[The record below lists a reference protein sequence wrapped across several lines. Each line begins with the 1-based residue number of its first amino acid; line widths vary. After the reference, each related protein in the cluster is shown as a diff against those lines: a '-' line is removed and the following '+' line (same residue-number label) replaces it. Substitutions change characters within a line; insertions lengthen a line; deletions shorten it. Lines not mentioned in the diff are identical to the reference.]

1 MRRRETS
8 DASREADPG
17 HLSGGPFGWRATWA
31 GLGALI
37 AFALLVGPLS
47 TPASAAFSAPVPLS
61 TTDVV
66 GAETTIDPVG
76 DVFAVWS
83 QRDAAGW
90 SIRARLISSKGTL
103 GPVET
108 LSGAAPVPLS
118 PQIAMDND
126 DYGAIVVWSQPSGEK
141 SRVKARRIGPHGRLG
156 ATENLSGRRQIISG
170 PRIASG
176 GDNYGATVV
185 WSQAQQGTWRIKAR
199 RLSSTGNE
207 GLAQGPVQTLS
218 GARHKAKDPEIASN
232 ERGDA
237 VVVWSQRGPASSRI
251 TDLAGP
257 VKARRI
263 SENGHVRSVK
273 TLSDPGRG
281 AGEAQAAVGNN
292 GQAIV
297 VWSET
302 NAKGTRPRIKARRMG
317 AFAGAPRGVMS
328 LSPKNSLY
336 PEVGTGVRGNATV
349 VWETIRRGK
358 GSVEAR
364 QISPR
369 SKISPVQ
376 TLSVPGASA
385 DSPQVGTD
393 FSGNTTVVWSVSQK
407 SGDWPVQ
414 ARRISGRGKLGP
426 LQTLSTASG
435 REPQIAVNGGGQNGA
450 FAIWSQ
456 FDGSAW
462 RVWGSRGGT

>member
-1 MRRRETS
+1 
-8 DASREADPG
+8 
-17 HLSGGPFGWRATWA
+17 
-31 GLGALI
+31 
-37 AFALLVGPLS
+37 
-47 TPASAAFSAPVPLS
+47 
-61 TTDVV
+61 
-66 GAETTIDPVG
+66 
-76 DVFAVWS
+76 
-83 QRDAAGW
+83 
-90 SIRARLISSKGTL
+90 
-103 GPVET
+103 
-108 LSGAAPVPLS
+108 
-118 PQIAMDND
+118 MDND
-126 DYGAIVVWSQPSGEK
+126 DYGAIVVWSQPSGKK

-156 ATENLSGRRQIISG
+156 ATENLSAPRRIISG

-199 RLSSTGNE
+199 RLLSTANE
-207 GLAQGPVQTLS
+207 GLAQGPAKTLS
-218 GARHKAKDPEIASN
+218 GAGHKAKDPEIASN

-263 SENGHVRSVK
+263 SENGHLRSVK

-281 AGEAQAAVGNN
+281 AGEAEAAVGNN

-297 VWSET
+297 VWSEA
-302 NAKGTRPRIKARRMG
+302 NAKGTRPRVKARRMG
-317 AFAGAPRGVMS
+317 AFAGARRGVMS
-328 LSPKNSLY
+328 LSSKNSLY

-349 VWETIRRGK
+349 VWDTIRRGK
-358 GSVEAR
+358 GTVEAR

-376 TLSVPGASA
+376 TLSVPVPRASA

-393 FSGNTTVVWSVSQK
+393 FSGNTTAVWSVSQK

-414 ARRISGRGKLGP
+414 TRRISGGGKLGP

>member
-1 MRRRETS
+1 MRKRET
-8 DASREADPG
+8 DLG
-17 HLSGGPFGWRATWA
+17 QWSGGPYGWRAIWT
-31 GLGALI
+31 GLGALLVG
-37 AFALLVGPLS
+37 ALLVGPLS
-47 TPASAAFSAPVPLS
+47 SRASAAFSAPVPLS
-61 TTDVV
+61 TASDVD
-66 GAETTIDPVG
+66 GAVATIDPVG

-83 QRDAAGW
+83 QHGAAGW
-90 SIRARLISSKGTL
+90 RVRARLISSKGKL
-103 GPVET
+103 GAVET
-108 LSGAAPVPLS
+108 LSPAAPVPLS

-126 DYGAIVVWSQPSGEK
+126 DYGAIVVWSQPNRK
-141 SRVKARRIGPHGRLG
+141 TSRVKARRIGPHGRLG
-156 ATENLSGRRQIISG
+156 VTENLSGPRRIISG

-199 RLSSTGNE
+199 RLLSASNE
-207 GLAQGPVQTLS
+207 GLAAQRPVKTLS
-218 GARHKAKDPEIASN
+218 GTRHKAKDPQIASN

-237 VVVWSQRGPASSRI
+237 VVVWSQRGGANSRI

-263 SENGHVRSVK
+263 TENGHVRSAK

-281 AGEAQAAVGNN
+281 AGEAEAALDDHGH
-292 GQAIV
+292 ATV

-302 NAKGTRPRIKARRMG
+302 NSKGTKPRIKERRMG
-317 AFAGAPRGVMS
+317 TFAGGPRGVMS

-336 PEVGTGVRGNATV
+336 PEIGTGVRGNATV
-349 VWETIRRGK
+349 VWDTIRRGK

-369 SKISPVQ
+369 GEIDPVQ
-376 TLSVPGASA
+376 TLSVPEGSA

-393 FSGNTTVVWSVSQK
+393 YGGNATVVWSVFQK

-414 ARRISGRGKLGP
+414 ARQISEGGKLGP
-426 LQTLSTASG
+426 LQTLSSASG
-435 REPQIAVNGGGQNGA
+435 IREPEIAVNGGGQNGA

-456 FDGSAW
+456 LDGSTW
-462 RVWGSRGGT
+462 RVWSARGAT

>member
-1 MRRRETS
+1 MRAGEP
-8 DASREADPG
+8 DPG
-17 HLSGGPFGWRATWA
+17 QLSRGRRRATWA

-37 AFALLVGPLS
+37 ACALLVGPLS
-47 TPASAAFSAPVPLS
+47 SPASAAFSGPVPLS
-61 TTDVV
+61 TSTDVD
-66 GAETTIDPVG
+66 GAEATIDPVG

-83 QRDAAGW
+83 QRGAAGW
-90 SIRARLISSKGTL
+90 SVQVRLISSNGTL

-108 LSGAAPVPLS
+108 LSAAAPVPLK

-126 DYGAIVVWSQPSGEK
+126 DYGAIVVWSQPDGKS

-156 ATENLSGRRQIISG
+156 ATENLSGRRRIISG

-185 WSQAQQGTWRIKAR
+185 WSQAQQGIWRIKAR
-199 RLSSTGNE
+199 RLLSTAKE
-207 GLAQGPVQTLS
+207 GLDKGSVKTLS

-237 VVVWSQRGPASSRI
+237 VIVWSQRGPASSRI

-263 SENGHVRSVK
+263 SENGHVRPAK

-281 AGEAQAAVGNN
+281 AGEAQAAVDNSGH
-292 GQAIV
+292 AIV
-297 VWSET
+297 VWSEA
-302 NAKGTRPRIKARRMG
+302 NAKGTRPRVKARRMG
-317 AFAGAPRGVMS
+317 TFAGAPRGVMS

-349 VWETIRRGK
+349 VWDTIRRGK

-369 SKISPVQ
+369 SKVGPAQ
-376 TLSVPGASA
+376 ALSVPGASA

-393 FSGNTTVVWSVSQK
+393 FGGNATVVWSVFQK

-414 ARRISGRGKLGP
+414 ARQISGGGKLGP
-426 LQTLSTASG
+426 LQTLSSASG
-435 REPQIAVNGGGQNGA
+435 IRQPQITVNGGGQNGA

-456 FDGSAW
+456 LDGSAW
-462 RVWGSRGGT
+462 RVWSARGAT

>member
-1 MRRRETS
+1 
-8 DASREADPG
+8 
-17 HLSGGPFGWRATWA
+17 
-31 GLGALI
+31 LI
-37 AFALLVGPLS
+37 ASALLGPLS

-61 TTDVV
+61 TTDVA
-66 GAETTIDPVG
+66 GAEATIDPVG

-83 QRDAAGW
+83 QRGAAGW
-90 SIRARLISSKGTL
+90 SVQARLISSNGTL

-108 LSGAAPVPLS
+108 LSTTAPVPLQ
-118 PQIAMDND
+118 PEITMDND
-126 DYGAIVVWSQPSGEK
+126 DYGAIVVWSQPSGKK

-156 ATENLSGRRQIISG
+156 ATENLSAPRRIISG

-199 RLSSTGNE
+199 RLLSTANE
-207 GLAQGPVQTLS
+207 GLAQGPAKTLS
-218 GARHKAKDPEIASN
+218 GAGHKAKDPEIASN

-263 SENGHVRSVK
+263 SENGHLRSVK

-281 AGEAQAAVGNN
+281 AGEAEAAVGNN

-297 VWSET
+297 VWSEA
-302 NAKGTRPRIKARRMG
+302 NAKGTRPRVKARRMG
-317 AFAGAPRGVMS
+317 AFAGARRGVMS
-328 LSPKNSLY
+328 LSSKNSLY

-349 VWETIRRGK
+349 VWDTIRRGK
-358 GSVEAR
+358 GTVEAR

-376 TLSVPGASA
+376 TLSVPVPRASA

-393 FSGNTTVVWSVSQK
+393 FSGNTTAVWSVSQK

-414 ARRISGRGKLGP
+414 TRRISGGGKLGP